1 MIDARRRTTV
11 AAVPDPPATAPTPT
25 GRGRRPWAWF
35 NWGRAGVALVLVM
48 LAANALAAQGD
59 GARGNFGWIDVVAGI
74 VGFALVAVA
83 WRRRPREALAAA
95 LVITVVSVAVAERPT
110 GILAA
115 VVLLLFRV
123 AVVSERRQSLIAGGA
138 TVAVIV
144 TSVLAFADV
153 GPADPPVFASLAWPA
168 AAVAVGDGV
177 RTRRAYVAAVEERA
191 RRAEETREEEAR
203 RRVAEERLRI
213 ARDLHDLVAHHI
225 AVVNVQAGLA
235 AHLLRS
241 DPDQAEAA
249 LRVVRSSAGSVL
261 GELGQLLSV
270 LRQEGDSDAPTGPT
284 PGLAELAPLVASFA
298 DAGLDVTWT
307 TGGSP
312 RPVSDVT
319 ALAIYRTVQ
328 EGLTNA
334 HKHGAGT
341 AQASLVFTPDGV
353 EVRVDN
359 PVAGPVVDPA
369 AGAEPAERSSG
380 GFGLTGMRERVSA
393 AGGTLVAEPGPGGFR
408 VRARFPVANPAPL
421 DERAGR

>member
-1 MIDARRRTTV
+1 MIAARRRTTV
-11 AAVPDPPATAPTPT
+11 AAVPDPPSTAPTLT
-25 GRGRRPWAWF
+25 GRGRRPWAARF
-35 NWGRAGVALVLVM
+35 TWGRAGVAVVLVV
-48 LAANALAAQGD
+48 LAANALATRPDNAEGHLGLVD
-59 GARGNFGWIDVVAGI
+59 AMAGL

-83 WRRRPREALAAA
+83 WKWRPREALAVA
-95 LVITVVSVAVAERPT
+95 LVATVVSVAVAQRPT
-110 GILAA
+110 GILPA

-123 AVVSERRQSLIAGGA
+123 AVVSERRQALVAGGA
-138 TVAVIV
+138 TMAVMVV
-144 TSVLAFADV
+144 TMLLFADV
-153 GPADPPVFASLAWPA
+153 GPADRAVFASLAWPA

-213 ARDLHDLVAHHI
+213 ARDLHDLVAHRI

-235 AHLLRS
+235 THLLRS
-241 DPDQAEAA
+241 SPDQAEEA

-261 GELGQLLSV
+261 DELGQMLSV
-270 LRQEGDSDAPTGPT
+270 LRQDGDSDAPTGPT
-284 PGLAELAPLVASFA
+284 PGLAELGPLVASFA

-341 AQASLVFTPDGV
+341 AQASLVFAGDGV
-353 EVRVDN
+353 EVTVDN
-359 PVAGPVVDPA
+359 PVAGS
-369 AGAEPAERSSG
+369 EPAERAGG

-393 AGGTLVAEPGPGGFR
+393 AGGTLVAEPRPGGFR
-408 VRARFPVANPAPL
+408 VQAWFPVASASP
-421 DERAGR
+421 RAEGAR

>member
-1 MIDARRRTTV
+1 MIAPGHRTTV
-11 AAVPDPPATAPTPT
+11 AAVPDSAPTAPTST
-25 GRGRRPWAWF
+25 GRGRRPWMARLT
-35 NWGRAGVALVLVM
+35 WGRLGVAVVLAV
-48 LAANALAAQGD
+48 LAANALAASPEGTDKHLGQ
-59 GARGNFGWIDVVAGI
+59 IDLAAAV
-74 VGFALVAVA
+74 VGFALVAAA
-83 WRRRPREALAAA
+83 WRWRPREALALALAA
-95 LVITVVSVAVAERPT
+95 TVITVAVAERAT

-123 AVVSERRQSLIAGGA
+123 AVVSERRQALVAGGA

-144 TSVLAFADV
+144 MSLLLFADV
-153 GPADPPVFASLAWPA
+153 GPTDPPVFASLAWPA

-213 ARDLHDLVAHHI
+213 ARDLHDLVAHRI

-241 DPDQAEAA
+241 NPDQAEEAM
-249 LRVVRSSAGSVL
+249 RVVRSSAGSVL
-261 GELGQLLSV
+261 DELGQMLSV
-270 LRQEGDSDAPTGPT
+270 LRQDGDSDAPTGPT
-284 PGLAELAPLVASFA
+284 PGLVEIGPLVASFA

-307 TGGSP
+307 TGGTP
-312 RPVSDVT
+312 RRVSDVT
-319 ALAIYRTVQ
+319 ALAVYRTVQ

-341 AQASLVFTPDGV
+341 ARASLTFSPDGV
-353 EVRVDN
+353 EVTVDN
-359 PVAGPVVDPA
+359 AIPGTVPGDGTAGDP
-369 AGAEPAERSSG
+369 GRG

-393 AGGTLVAEPGPGGFR
+393 AGGTLVAEPVGDRFQ
-408 VRARFPVANPAPL
+408 VRAWFPAA
-421 DERAGR
+421 AGPEEGA

>member
-1 MIDARRRTTV
+1 V
-11 AAVPDPPATAPTPT
+11 AAV
-25 GRGRRPWAWF
+25 
-35 NWGRAGVALVLVM
+35 LVV
-48 LAANALAAQGD
+48 LAANALAARPEGAD
-59 GARGNFGWIDVVAGI
+59 GHLGPIDLAAAV
-74 VGFALVAVA
+74 VGFALAAAA
-83 WRRRPREALAAA
+83 WLRRPREALALALAA
-95 LVITVVSVAVAERPT
+95 TVVSVAVAERPT
-110 GILAA
+110 GILPV

-123 AVVSERRQSLIAGGA
+123 AVVSERRQALVAGGA
-138 TVAVIV
+138 TVALIV
-144 TSVLAFADV
+144 ASLLLFADV

-213 ARDLHDLVAHHI
+213 ARDLHDLVAHRI

-241 DPDQAEAA
+241 SPDQAEEA

-261 GELGQLLSV
+261 DELGQMLSV
-270 LRQEGDSDAPTGPT
+270 LRQDGDSDAPTGPT
-284 PGLAELAPLVASFA
+284 PGVAELGPLVASFA
-298 DAGLDVTWT
+298 DAGLDVAWT

-341 AQASLVFTPDGV
+341 ARASLTFGADGV
-353 EVRVDN
+353 EVSVDN
-359 PVAGPVVDPA
+359 PMGGTARE
-369 AGAEPAERSSG
+369 AESEPSAG

-393 AGGTLVAEPGPGGFR
+393 AGGTLTAEPHGDRFH
-408 VRARFPVANPAPL
+408 VRAWFPAATGTE
-421 DERAGR
+421 ERA

>member
-1 MIDARRRTTV
+1 MIAIRRRTTV
-11 AAVPDPPATAPTPT
+11 AAVPDPEPTAPTSA
-25 GRGRRPWAWF
+25 GRGRRPWTAWF
-35 NWGRAGVALVLVM
+35 TWGRVGVAVVLVV

-59 GARGNFGWIDVVAGI
+59 GNERHLGWIDVAAAA
-74 VGFALVAVA
+74 VGLALVAAA
-83 WRRRPREALAAA
+83 WRWRPREALALA
-95 LVITVVSVAVAERPT
+95 LVATVASVAIAERPT
-110 GILAA
+110 GILPA

-123 AVVSERRQSLIAGGA
+123 AVVSERREALAAGGA
-138 TVAVIV
+138 TVAVV
-144 TSVLAFADV
+144 VLALIVFTDV
-153 GPADPPVFASLAWPA
+153 GPTDPPVFASLAWPA

-191 RRAEETREEEAR
+191 RRAEETRDEEAR

-213 ARDLHDLVAHHI
+213 ARDLHDLVAHRI

-241 DPDQAEAA
+241 SPDQAEEA

-261 GELGQLLSV
+261 DELSQMLSV
-270 LRQEGDSDAPTGPT
+270 LRQDGESDAPTGPT
-284 PGLAELAPLVASFA
+284 PGLAELPALVTSFA

-312 RPVSDVT
+312 RPMSDVT
-319 ALAIYRTVQ
+319 ALAVYRTVQ

-341 AQASLVFTPDGV
+341 AEASLVFAADGV

-359 PVAGPVVDPA
+359 PVRPGDPVR
-369 AGAEPAERSSG
+369 AEREGG

-393 AGGTLVAEPGPGGFR
+393 AGGTLVAEPSGDRFQ
-408 VRARFPVANPAPL
+408 VRAWFPMADANH
-421 DERAGR
+421 DEGARP

>member
-1 MIDARRRTTV
+1 VIGFRPRTTV
-11 AAVPDPPATAPTPT
+11 AAVPDSAPKAPTGT
-25 GRGRRPWAWF
+25 GRGRRPFAAWLT
-35 NWGRAGVALVLVM
+35 WGRVGVAAVLVV
-48 LAANALAAQGD
+48 LAANALAARPEGAD
-59 GARGNFGWIDVVAGI
+59 GHLGPIDLAAAV
-74 VGFALVAVA
+74 VGFALAAAA
-83 WRRRPREALAAA
+83 WLRRPREALALALAA
-95 LVITVVSVAVAERPT
+95 TVVSVAVAERPT
-110 GILAA
+110 GILPV

-123 AVVSERRQSLIAGGA
+123 AVVSERRQALVAGGA
-138 TVAVIV
+138 TVALIV
-144 TSVLAFADV
+144 ASLLLFADV

-213 ARDLHDLVAHHI
+213 ARDLHDLVAHRI

-241 DPDQAEAA
+241 SPDQAEEA

-261 GELGQLLSV
+261 DELGQMLSV
-270 LRQEGDSDAPTGPT
+270 LRQDGDSDAPTGPT
-284 PGLAELAPLVASFA
+284 PGVAELGPLVASFA
-298 DAGLDVTWT
+298 DAGLDVAWT

-341 AQASLVFTPDGV
+341 ARASLTFGADGV
-353 EVRVDN
+353 EVSVDN
-359 PVAGPVVDPA
+359 PMGGTARE
-369 AGAEPAERSSG
+369 AESEPSAG

-393 AGGTLVAEPGPGGFR
+393 AGGTLTAEPHGDRFH
-408 VRARFPVANPAPL
+408 VRAWFPAATGTE
-421 DERAGR
+421 ERA